1 MSRDRNA
8 RYVSDH
14 RERKR
19 LGIVRVPIDIPRE
32 VARAL
37 VAAKWISEEDLKDR
51 RKVSDAISDILDCWQ
66 SGTLTMNPLGRFD
79 ER

>member
-1 MSRDRNA
+1 VKRNA

-19 LGIVRVPIDIPRE
+19 RGIVRVPIDIPPE
-32 VARAL
+32 VARAM
-37 VAAKWISEEDLKDR
+37 VAAKWISEHDLQDR
-51 RKVSDAISDILDCWQ
+51 QKLSDAISDILDCWQ
-66 SGTLTMNPLGRFD
+66 SGTLIMNPLGRFD